1 MVHVPF
7 FGIDLPEPRLAALMP
22 DAVYALVQGTH
33 KLGEYAHDL
42 VSPPTPEELRKLEQ
56 QVDATIPREFDRVR
70 KRYAD
75 GKIANDEQLSSEL
88 EDASFDWYRRQLR
101 TSAVGATDEEME
113 DVAVRRLRLAPPA
126 LQDSLQERALAA
138 AVAAA
143 GGVDL
148 AAEVAD
154 AAALAALA
162 EQEAETRRLLAARQ
176 ARLADL
182 RKQLRPAHRQVIG
195 TITNA
200 SAGMLVGVLVVKSV
214 LTLLRPLFRKKR
226 PAGAKPAAGAAA
238 RRQGSVQGSAAQLQA
253 LAGGAAPSQRQQQ
266 QQSSA
271 AAAAIAAAQQAA
283 MRPQAGAAA
292 ASGKAAAASGK
303 AAASK
308 EQPKAGAP
316 ADAAA
321 KKTRAVKKR

>member
-7 FGIDLPEPRLAALMP
+7 FGIDLPEPRLAAVMP

-42 VSPPTPEELRKLEQ
+42 VFPPTPEDLRKLEQ
-56 QVDATIPREFDRVR
+56 QVNATIPREFDRVR
-70 KRYAD
+70 QRYAE

-88 EDASFDWYRRQLR
+88 EDASFNWYRRQLR
-101 TSAVGATDEEME
+101 TSVVGATDEELE
-113 DVAVRRLRLAPPA
+113 DVAVRKLRLEPPA
-126 LQDSLQERALAA
+126 LQASLQERALAA
-138 AVAAA
+138 AVTAA

-182 RKQLRPAHRQVIG
+182 RKQLRPAHRQAIG

-214 LTLLRPLFRKKR
+214 LTLVRRLFRKKR
-226 PAGAKPAAGAAA
+226 PAGAKAPAGAAA
-238 RRQGSVQGSAAQLQA
+238 RRQGSVQSSAAQLQS
-253 LAGGAAPSQRQQQ
+253 LAAPAARQQQ
-266 QQSSA
+266 QSA
-271 AAAAIAAAQQAA
+271 AAALASAQQAA
-283 MRPQAGAAA
+283 MRPQAGAS
-292 ASGKAAAASGK
+292 ASAAAAASGK

-308 EQPKAGAP
+308 EQPKAGAAAAA
-316 ADAAA
+316 ADAGA
-321 KKTRAVKKR
+321 KKTRIVKKR

>member
-42 VSPPTPEELRKLEQ
+42 VFPPTPEDLRKLEQ
-56 QVDATIPREFDRVR
+56 EVEATIPREFDRVR
-70 KRYAD
+70 RRYAE

-101 TSAVGATDEEME
+101 TSVVGATDEELE
-113 DVAVRRLRLAPPA
+113 DVAVRKLRLAPPA
-126 LQDSLQERALAA
+126 LQATLQERALAA
-138 AVAAA
+138 AVATA

-154 AAALAALA
+154 AAALAALE

-182 RKQLRPAHRQVIG
+182 RKQLRPGHRQAIG

-200 SAGMLVGVLVVKSV
+200 SAGMLVGVLAVKSV
-214 LTLLRPLFRKKR
+214 LTLARRLFRKKR
-226 PAGAKPAAGAAA
+226 PAGAKPGAGGATA
-238 RRQGSVQGSAAQLQA
+238 RRQGSVQGSAAQLQG
-253 LAGGAAPSQRQQQ
+253 LTGGAAPSPRQQQ
-266 QQSSA
+266 QQQA
-271 AAAAIAAAQQAA
+271 AAAAVAAAQQAA
-283 MRPQAGAAA
+283 MRPQAGTAA
-292 ASGKAAAASGK
+292 ASGKAAAGM
-303 AAASK
+303 
-308 EQPKAGAP
+308 EQPKAGTA
-316 ADAAA
+316 ADAGA
-321 KKTRAVKKR
+321 KKTRIVKKR